1 MKTILTNGTL
11 AALTEIISL
20 DGWAKGHKLMYQ
32 AGRFLVE
39 VLPPVNA
46 PIMMANSTKAE
57 VEAFRAWQTDKA
69 PEFELS
75 DADAQMCRECFTKLT
90 EGERL
95 RPSRWTYEIQKA
107 IGLTA

>member
-1 MKTILTNGTL
+1 MKTILTNG
-11 AALTEIISL
+11 ALSAITEIISL
-20 DGWAKGHKLMYQ
+20 EGWAKGYKLMFQ
-32 AGRFLVE
+32 AGRVLVE

-46 PIMMANSTKAE
+46 PILMANSTKAD
-57 VEAFRAWQTDKA
+57 VEAFRAWQTETA

-75 DADAQMCRECFTKLT
+75 DADAQMCRECFTKLS